1 MKNRNAEQ
9 HQPSRDET
17 AGNRDMSQRFQT
29 GGVTMISAGHGIHD
43 TYTAFLPPLL
53 PLFISSLSLS
63 KAQAGLLTVFTQ
75 APSLLNPV
83 IGHWADTSHHRRWI
97 FFAPAVTAA
106 SMSLLGEAGSY
117 GMLTLL
123 LLISGLSTAAF
134 HAVGP
139 VIAGRLSGRYLGK
152 GMSFWMFG
160 GELGRALGPI
170 IVVTAIRVVS
180 LDGVPWLMVLGVIA
194 SVILFIRVQEGD
206 AHIPNRPQ
214 AFSWRQAIRQMR
226 PVMVPVVGLIVIR
239 AFMFASLTIFLPVF
253 LTEEGESLWLA
264 GTALTIVQTAGA
276 MGAFMGGT
284 LSDRLGRRSVL
295 FVGILVTPLLLF
307 VFLGAGG
314 WIRFLLLSAMGLM
327 LISTTPVIMAVVQEN
342 FPDNRALASGTYL
355 CLSFSIRSA
364 IIVVVGALGDWLGLR
379 LAFIISSV
387 IMLLGLPLV
396 FLLPKDPARVM
407 VGEKRWRI
415 WSPPDV

>member
-1 MKNRNAEQ
+1 MN
-9 HQPSRDET
+9 
-17 AGNRDMSQRFQT
+17 QRFQT
-29 GGVTMISAGHGIHD
+29 GRVTMMSVGHGIHD

-53 PLFISSLSLS
+53 PLFISSFSLT

-83 IGHWADTSHHRRWI
+83 IGHWADSSHHRRWI
-97 FFAPAVTAA
+97 FFAPAVTAVT
-106 SMSLLGEAGSY
+106 MSLLGEARSY

-123 LLISGLSTAAF
+123 LLIAGLSTAAF

-170 IVVTAIRVVS
+170 IVVTAIRAVT
-180 LDGVPWLMVLGVIA
+180 LDGIPWLMVLGFVA
-194 SVILFIRVQEGD
+194 SVFLYMRVQEGD
-206 AHIPNRPQ
+206 AHIPERPQ
-214 AFSWRQAIRQMR
+214 VLSWRRALLRMR
-226 PVMVPVVGLIVIR
+226 PVMVPVVGLIVVR
-239 AFMFASLTIFLPVF
+239 AFMFAALTVFLPTF

-264 GTALTIVQTAGA
+264 GAALTVVQTAGA
-276 MGAFMGGT
+276 VGAFLGGT

-314 WIRFLLLSAMGLM
+314 WIRFLLLSAMGLT

-364 IIVVVGALGDWLGLR
+364 IIVIVGVLGDLLGLR
-379 LAFIISSV
+379 LAFIISSA

-396 FLLPKDPARVM
+396 FLLPKDRLRVM
-407 VGEKRWRI
+407 DGEKRWRI
-415 WSPPDV
+415 LSPPDV